1 MINFAH
7 KYFNY
12 FLKNPCNELNR
23 ARKFNQTID
32 ILSDLSD
39 NKVTGA
45 NSIPIKIMKLAEN
58 CIANN
63 LSVLLNPSF
72 TSGVFSEKLKIGST
86 FYRFNFFAYNS

>member
-1 MINFAH
+1 M
-7 KYFNY
+7 
-12 FLKNPCNELNR
+12 KNPCNELNR
-23 ARKFNQTID
+23 ARRFNETID

-63 LSVLLNPSF
+63 LSVLLNLSF
-72 TSGVFSEKLKIGST
+72 TSGVFSEKLKIVST
-86 FYRFNFFAYNS
+86 FYKFNFFGCNS